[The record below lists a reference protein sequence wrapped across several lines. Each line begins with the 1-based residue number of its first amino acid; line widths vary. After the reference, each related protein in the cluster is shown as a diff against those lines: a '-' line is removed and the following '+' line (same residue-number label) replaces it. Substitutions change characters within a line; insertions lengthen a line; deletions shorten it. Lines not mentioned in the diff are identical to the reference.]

1 MEQFDEKMKLR
12 AVREDCPVPE
22 GFYGRLRETLEE
34 LPEEEVP
41 LAKVPKT
48 GDGSHGALWTAM
60 GFLSMIGLAALSL
73 LKPKKDEE

>member
-1 MEQFDEKMKLR
+1 MVDIPDE
-12 AVREDCPVPE
+12 DVPLADMPAMPSE
-22 GFYGRLRETLEE
+22 EETLEE